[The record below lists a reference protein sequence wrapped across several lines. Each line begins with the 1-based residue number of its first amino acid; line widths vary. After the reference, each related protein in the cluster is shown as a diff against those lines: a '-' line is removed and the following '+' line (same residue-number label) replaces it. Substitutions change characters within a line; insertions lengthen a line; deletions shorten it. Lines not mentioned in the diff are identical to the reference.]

1 MNRRRSSDGY
11 AMLAALLIMVLAA
24 TFALVVFGAVGSL
37 QAVERSDAAGW
48 RAEVVAGRAVA
59 AAMRAIRWQPGAT
72 SGALEGQD
80 VSSRESW
87 SVSWAPAPRVAGDV
101 WPRLR
106 VNVSA
111 AFGGARRVDELTMER
126 RAEPWVTGVT
136 CRGDAEIQAPL
147 EVAGS
152 GVYIGGCL
160 RGRENVGFVGGPSSV
175 TPIGDPVDCARG
187 DVFPAAAVHGGPGI
201 FAGGIEIHDP
211 AGDGLYTFDTDD
223 DAGEAVPAQWLAPP
237 SAEFL
242 AAAVEIAATPGD
254 ALAGARLSLGGIQ
267 VPAGADADGGSCVLL
282 PAMDEVTIVGSA
294 PPAAGRLLLIVRG
307 DAVVGEPGETV
318 AFSGGLVVWGHLH
331 VRGNLFIDGSLHAG
345 SMEIE
350 APTHVSVAP
359 GWRERPLTGAAI
371 PSVIEHGS

>member
-11 AMLAALLIMVLAA
+11 AMLAALLIMILAA
-24 TFALVVFGAVGSL
+24 TFALLVFGAVHSL

-48 RAEVVAGRAVA
+48 RAEAVAGRAVA
-59 AAMRAIRWQPGAT
+59 AAVGALRWRPGAR
-72 SGALEGQD
+72 SGTLAKEDLPD
-80 VSSRESW
+80 REW
-87 SVSWAPAPRVAGDV
+87 WRASWAPALPVAGDV

-106 VNVSA
+106 VSVSA
-111 AFGGARRVDELTMER
+111 ASGRARAADELTMEL
-126 RAEPWVTGVT
+126 RAEPWATGVT
-136 CRGDAEIQAPL
+136 CLGDAEIRAPL

-152 GVYIGGCL
+152 GVYVGGCL
-160 RGRENVGFVGGPSSV
+160 RGRQNVGFVSGPGSV
-175 TPIGDPVDCARG
+175 TPLGDPADGVRG

-242 AAAVEIAATPGD
+242 AAAT
-254 ALAGARLSLGGIQ
+254 ALATSPGGALSGARLSLDQIQ
-267 VPAGADADGGSCVLL
+267 VSAGADAAGGSCVLL
-282 PAMDEVTIVGSA
+282 PAMDEVSITGST
-294 PPAAGRLLLIVRG
+294 PPAVGGLLLIVHG

-318 AFSGGLVVWGHLH
+318 AFSGGLVVCGHLQ
-331 VRGNLFIDGSLHAG
+331 VRGSLLLDGSLHAA

-350 APTHVSVAP
+350 APTHIGVAP
-359 GWRERPLTGAAI
+359 EWRQRPLAGATI
-371 PSVIEHGS
+371 PIVVEHGS